1 MIEFVEK
8 QLIAYGLNEKFT
20 DVATNAVVAMMI
32 ALISICLYFIAK
44 KVVLKI
50 IENFIKKSKTKW
62 DDILLKHKVFERLI
76 HMIPAIVVHSFA
88 PMFPSYQVIIQKIAF
103 CYILVFFLLA
113 LDEFF
118 NVIDDIYSHF
128 EASKSRPIKGYLQ
141 VFKIISYIVG
151 IIVVIGVV
159 MDRSPLILLGSIG
172 AASAVLLLIFQNSIL
187 GLVAGVQLSANDMIR
202 LGDWIEM
209 SKYGADGEVI
219 EISLH
224 TVKVQNWDK
233 SITTIPSYA
242 LISESFINW
251 KGMQESGS
259 RRIKRAIYIDMTSI
273 KFCDEL
279 MLDRYKKIEYLK
291 PYLERKEKEILHYN
305 ESNSV
310 DRSNIVN
317 GRHLTNIGTLRVYIE
332 TYLKNHPKIS
342 KDMILMVRQLAPN
355 EKGLP
360 LEIYGFINDNAWV
373 NYEAIQSDIFDHIF
387 AIILEFDLRIFQ
399 NPTGNDLRSMVK
411 CCQL

>member
-1 MIEFVEK
+1 MIELVEK
-8 QLIAYGLNEKFT
+8 QLISYGLNENFT
-20 DVATNAVVAMMI
+20 DIATNAVVIIMI
-32 ALISICLYFIAK
+32 ALISAVLYFIAK
-44 KVVLKI
+44 KVVLRI
-50 IENFIKKSKTKW
+50 VENFIKKSKTKW
-62 DDILLKHKVFERLI
+62 DDILLKHKVLERII
-76 HMIPAIVVHSFA
+76 HIIPAIVVHSFA
-88 PMFPSYQVIIQKIAF
+88 PMFPDYQVIIQKIVV
-103 CYILVFFLLA
+103 CYIVVFFLLA

-141 VFKIISYIVG
+141 VFKIISYIVS
-151 IIVVIGVV
+151 IIVVIGVI

-209 SKYGADGEVI
+209 SKYGADGDVI

-273 KFCDEL
+273 KFCDEP
-279 MLDRYKKIEYLK
+279 MLERYKKIEYLK
-291 PYLERKEKEILHYN
+291 PYLEHKEKDLRHYN
-305 ESNSV
+305 ESNVV
-310 DRSNIVN
+310 DSSNIVN

-332 TYLKNHPKIS
+332 SYLKNHPKIS

-373 NYEAIQSDIFDHIF
+373 HYEAIQSDIFDHIF
-387 AIILEFDLRIFQ
+387 AIIPEFDLRIFQ

-411 CCQL
+411 